1 MRESIGGVWITQLV
15 IVFMFIFAAF
25 LALSINYSK
34 AFRIKN
40 EVLTMI
46 EKGEGLTQNTRNM
59 IGNYLR
65 NNGYTM
71 KGKCEKN
78 SYGITIKGV
87 KNTEMELIN
96 DSNKNKKY
104 HLCVSKF
111 RSVSPN
117 FPNRAYYEVRL
128 FFKFNLPVLGNI
140 STFEVEG
147 QSKDVSYPLDVKNIK
162 PKRKE

>member
-1 MRESIGGVWITQLV
+1 MRETIGGTWLTQLV

-34 AFRIKN
+34 AFRVKN
-40 EVLTMI
+40 EVLTII
-46 EKGEGLTQNTRNM
+46 EKNSGLTENSKEM

-65 NNGYTM
+65 NSGYTM
-71 KGKCEKN
+71 KGRCSIN
-78 SYGITIKGV
+78 SYGLTINGIN
-87 KNTEMELIN
+87 NTKTELIN
-96 DSNKNKKY
+96 NSNKGRKY
-104 HLCVSKF
+104 HACISKI
-111 RSVSPN
+111 RSISVN

-162 PKRKE
+162 PKSKE